1 MKEERKKVLEM
12 LSEGKISADEAERLL
27 QALETKTAEGSPQ
40 TALTE
45 TLNNLP
51 KYLFVKV
58 DSVDGDKVNIRV
70 PLKLIKA
77 GIKLQALLP
86 QDAQEKVNA
95 KLNEKGINLD
105 DFKAVN
111 DEYGHNR
118 GDELLRYVADTLE
131 AMTRDSDIVARYA
144 GDEFVVILPG
154 ITTQETLAFIR
165 RLQNHFLKNPLK
177 ADEASIP
184 ISISSIQGHIKQF
197 GDTMLQPINGR
208 FGTI

>member
-27 QALETKTAEGSPQ
+27 QALESKTAEASPQ

-105 DFKAVN
+105 DFKAENFKDILDALTEFELNV
-111 DEYGHNR
+111 DEKK
-118 GDELLRYVADTLE
+118 GDKVKIYC
-131 AMTRDSDIVARYA
+131 
-144 GDEFVVILPG
+144 GD
-154 ITTQETLAFIR
+154 
-165 RLQNHFLKNPLK
+165 N
-177 ADEASIP
+177 
-184 ISISSIQGHIKQF
+184 
-197 GDTMLQPINGR
+197 
-208 FGTI
+208 

>member
-27 QALETKTAEGSPQ
+27 QALESKTAEASPQ
-40 TALTE
+40 TALTD

-105 DFKAVN
+105 DFKAENFKDILDALTEFELNV
-111 DEYGHNR
+111 DEKK
-118 GDELLRYVADTLE
+118 GDKVRIYC
-131 AMTRDSDIVARYA
+131 
-144 GDEFVVILPG
+144 GD
-154 ITTQETLAFIR
+154 
-165 RLQNHFLKNPLK
+165 N
-177 ADEASIP
+177 
-184 ISISSIQGHIKQF
+184 
-197 GDTMLQPINGR
+197 
-208 FGTI
+208 

>member
-27 QALETKTAEGSPQ
+27 QALESKTAEALPQ
-40 TALTE
+40 TALRE

-105 DFKAVN
+105 DFKAENFKDILDALTEFELNV
-111 DEYGHNR
+111 DEKK
-118 GDELLRYVADTLE
+118 GDKVRIYC
-131 AMTRDSDIVARYA
+131 
-144 GDEFVVILPG
+144 GD
-154 ITTQETLAFIR
+154 
-165 RLQNHFLKNPLK
+165 N
-177 ADEASIP
+177 
-184 ISISSIQGHIKQF
+184 
-197 GDTMLQPINGR
+197 
-208 FGTI
+208 